1 MTDLTKEQ
9 MLFIVPTIIKI
20 RRNKEKTDGFG
31 APCVFSLELIENKM
45 DIFDLS
51 VASPKDYL
59 VKALT
64 EIKDDTAFI
73 RKHNISRDL
82 MFWED
87 VESAVKIFGYD
98 TDLLFY
104 YLKYR
109 LYKQESIFGR
119 TTDERHRPV
128 FSIFDFRTLT
138 RVSDKDSTVF
148 SVLLE
153 NFGEFVSY
161 KKLFNEI
168 ERRSPNGNDFWARYD
183 SESKKKDFVNDSIN
197 NLRKRLRESATQFLG
212 PDEVIIKRA
221 KESFYALMK

>member
-1 MTDLTKEQ
+1 MFLVRGIISIMTDLTKEQ

-109 LYKQESIFGR
+109 LYKIGRGVRCSIWC
-119 TTDERHRPV
+119 
-128 FSIFDFRTLT
+128 
-138 RVSDKDSTVF
+138 K
-148 SVLLE
+148 
-153 NFGEFVSY
+153 
-161 KKLFNEI
+161 
-168 ERRSPNGNDFWARYD
+168 
-183 SESKKKDFVNDSIN
+183 
-197 NLRKRLRESATQFLG
+197 
-212 PDEVIIKRA
+212 
-221 KESFYALMK
+221 